1 MRIERLN
8 KKKEVI
14 FEEHS
19 KDYVMAKQKISINL
33 VYYIYSILFIQT
45 IIIYHK

>member
-14 FEEHS
+14 FKEHS
-19 KDYVMAKQKISINL
+19 KDYVIAKQKIINK
-33 VYYIYSILFIQT
+33 FW
-45 IIIYHK
+45 

>member
-19 KDYVMAKQKISINL
+19 KDCDSKTKNN
-33 VYYIYSILFIQT
+33 
-45 IIIYHK
+45 K

>member
-19 KDYVMAKQKISINL
+19 KDYVMAKQKIINFDKSRL
-33 VYYIYSILFIQT
+33 LYL
-45 IIIYHK
+45 

>member
-19 KDYVMAKQKISINL
+19 KDYVIAKWKIINKFRQ
-33 VYYIYSILFIQT
+33 ISFT
-45 IIIYHK
+45 IFTVLYLHKW

>member
-14 FEEHS
+14 FEEYS
-19 KDYVMAKQKISINL
+19 KDYVIARPKRINK
-33 VYYIYSILFIQT
+33 FR
-45 IIIYHK
+45 

>member
-14 FEEHS
+14 FEEYS
-19 KDYVMAKQKISINL
+19 KDYVIARQKRINN
-33 VYYIYSILFIQT
+33 F
-45 IIIYHK
+45 

>member
-14 FEEHS
+14 FVEHS
-19 KDYVMAKQKISINL
+19 KDYVLAKQKIINK
-33 VYYIYSILFIQT
+33 FR
-45 IIIYHK
+45 